1 MSKKMD
7 KTLEKCVSVLSSTP
21 TGANAWE
28 LAQAL
33 KLKKQESATARL
45 ATGKFTSRKRH
56 LGYDLVQ
63 RSLRRGARLGVV
75 KSRKTRAGNRVWFVK
90 EAA

>member
-1 MSKKMD
+1 MSKKME
-7 KTLEKCVSVLSSTP
+7 KTLAKCVNVLSSTP
-21 TGANAWE
+21 GANAWQ
-28 LAQAL
+28 LAEAL
-33 KLKKQESATARL
+33 KLKKQESATPRL

-63 RSLRRGARLGVV
+63 RSLRRGAQLGVV
-75 KSRKTRAGNRVWFVK
+75 KSRKTRDGKRVWFVK